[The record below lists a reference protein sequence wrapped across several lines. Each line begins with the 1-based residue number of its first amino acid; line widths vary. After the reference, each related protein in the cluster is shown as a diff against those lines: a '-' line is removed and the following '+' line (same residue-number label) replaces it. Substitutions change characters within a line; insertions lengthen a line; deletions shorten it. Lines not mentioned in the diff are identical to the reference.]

1 MDFAI
6 VFATFALSKL
16 LNQAVMK
23 ALPYG
28 ISDFPRIM
36 REDYYY
42 VDKTRFIETLERQP
56 PYLFLI
62 RPRRFGKSLF
72 LAMLETYYSID
83 YADNFEELFGG
94 LYIGQHPTTRHNK
107 YLILRFNFSEVK
119 ARLEE
124 VEQKFSEYCC
134 MVLKNFIQKYEH
146 LIGSAIWNLVK
157 RDETD
162 PGQIL
167 SSLKEYLS
175 RTNCP
180 RIYLLIDEYDNFTN
194 TILSSHGQDYYKQ
207 KTHGDG
213 FIRSFF
219 NVVKASTSNADAAV
233 ERLFI
238 TGVSP
243 ITMDDVT
250 SGFNIGMNISMQ
262 PMFNSIIGFSEGE
275 VREMIG
281 YYKTEG
287 GLPEDVTVDALVEMM
302 KPWYDNYCFSSR
314 KLDERMFNSDMA
326 LYFLNS
332 YLQSQMPPE
341 TMVDNNIRTDYNKL
355 RHLVQIDKTFGANA
369 SVIQQ
374 IIAEGSITA
383 NIVTAFPAENMTDT
397 ENFKSLL
404 FYFGMLSIQ
413 GLYRGSTVLGIPNL
427 TVREQLYT
435 YLTEAY
441 RKASLFDLDIS
452 QLSRLVEDMSY
463 SGSWEPVF
471 RFFARE
477 LERQSAVREF
487 IEGEAHVKGF
497 LLAYLGLTQ
506 GYTILP
512 EHESSKGYADFY
524 MMPDLQRQPDI
535 AYSYIVEVKYAH
547 RDASEAK
554 IAQLKQEAAEQLARY
569 AADENVLRT
578 KGGTELGLITLVFK
592 GWELVVAEKL

>member
-1 MDFAI
+1 
-6 VFATFALSKL
+6 
-16 LNQAVMK
+16 MK

-42 VDKTRFIETLERQP
+42 VDKTRYIEMLERQP

-72 LAMLETYYSID
+72 LAMLEAYYSID
-83 YADNFEELFGG
+83 YADRFEELFGE
-94 LYIGQHPTTRHNK
+94 LHIGRHPTRRHNS
-107 YLILRFNFSEVK
+107 YMVLRFNFSEVSSK
-119 ARLEE
+119 LET
-124 VEQKFSEYCC
+124 VERSFSEYCC
-134 MVLKNFIQKYEH
+134 MVMKNFILKYEH
-146 LIGSAIWNLVK
+146 LLGSGVWKIVNP
-157 RDETD
+157 DETN
-162 PGQIL
+162 PEQML
-167 SSLKEYLS
+167 AALKEYVS
-175 RTNCP
+175 RTDCP

-194 TILSSHGQDYYKQ
+194 TILSSYGQERYRE

-213 FIRSFF
+213 LIRGFF
-219 NVVKASTSNADAAV
+219 NNVKASTSNAGAAV

-250 SGFNIGMNISMQ
+250 SGFNIGTNISMLPQ
-262 PMFNSIIGFSEGE
+262 FNNIIGFSEGE
-275 VREMIG
+275 VREMIA
-281 YYKTEG
+281 YYKDEG
-287 GLPEDVTVDALVEMM
+287 SLPEDVTVDGLVKIM

-314 KLDERMFNSDMA
+314 KLEERMFNSDMT

-332 YLQSQMPPE
+332 YLQQQLPPE
-341 TMVDNNIRTDYNKL
+341 MMVDNNIRTDYNKL

-374 IIAEGSITA
+374 IVAEGSTTA
-383 NIVTAFPAENMTDT
+383 QIATSFPAEKMTDT

-413 GLYRGSTVLGIPNL
+413 GTDFGSAILGIPNL

-435 YLTEAY
+435 YLVEAY
-441 RKASLFDLDIS
+441 REAKMFDLD
-452 QLSRLVEDMSY
+452 LSSFSGLVKEMALR
-463 SGSWEPVF
+463 GEWEPVF
-471 RFFARE
+471 RFFAQE
-477 LERQSAVREF
+477 LKRQSAIREF

-506 GYTILP
+506 GYVILP

-524 MMPDLQRQPDI
+524 MMPDLLHQPDI
-535 AYSYIVEVKYAH
+535 AYSYIVEVKYAK
-547 RDASEAK
+547 RDASDAE
-554 IAQLKQEAAEQLARY
+554 IASLKKESADQLRSY
-569 AADENVLRT
+569 AADERVLST
-578 KGGTELGLITLVFK
+578 KGHTRLGLITLVFK
-592 GWELVVAEKL
+592 GWELVVLEKL

>member
-1 MDFAI
+1 
-6 VFATFALSKL
+6 
-16 LNQAVMK
+16 MK

-42 VDKTRFIETLERQP
+42 VDKTRFIEMLERQP

-72 LAMLETYYSID
+72 LAMLEAYYSID
-83 YADNFEELFGG
+83 YADRFEELFGE
-94 LYIGQHPTTRHNK
+94 LYIGQHSTKRHNS
-107 YLILRFNFSEVK
+107 YLVLRFNFSAINSK
-119 ARLEE
+119 LED
-124 VEQKFSEYCC
+124 VERSFCEYCC
-134 MVLKNFIQKYEH
+134 MVMKNFILKYEH
-146 LIGSAIWNLVK
+146 LMGSDVWKVVNP
-157 RDETD
+157 DETN
-162 PGQIL
+162 PRQML
-167 SSLKEYLS
+167 AALKEYIS
-175 RTNCP
+175 RTDCP

-194 TILSSHGQDYYKQ
+194 TILSSYGQERYRE
-207 KTHGDG
+207 KTHGEG
-213 FIRSFF
+213 FIRGFF
-219 NVVKASTSNADAAV
+219 NNIKDSTSNAGAAV

-250 SGFNIGMNISMQ
+250 SGFNIGTNISMLPQ
-262 PMFNSIIGFSEGE
+262 FNDIIGFSEGE
-275 VREMIG
+275 VREMIT
-281 YYKTEG
+281 YYKDEG
-287 GLPEDVTVDALVEMM
+287 ALPEDVTVDGLVEIM

-314 KLDERMFNSDMA
+314 KLEERMFNSDMT
-326 LYFLNS
+326 LYFLNN
-332 YLQSQMPPE
+332 YLQQQLPPE
-341 TMVDNNIRTDYNKL
+341 MMVDNNIRTDYNKL

-383 NIVTAFPAENMTDT
+383 QISTSFPAEKMTDT

-413 GLYRGSTVLGIPNL
+413 GVYRGTPVLGIPNL

-441 RKASLFDLDIS
+441 SRASIFDMDIS
-452 QLSRLVEDMSY
+452 SLSSLIMEMAYD
-463 SGSWEPVF
+463 GQWEPVF

-477 LERQSAVREF
+477 LERQSAIREF
-487 IEGEAHVKGF
+487 IDGEAHIKGF

-506 GYTILP
+506 GYIILP

-524 MMPDLQRQPDI
+524 MMPDLLHQPDI
-535 AYSYIVEVKYAH
+535 VYSYIVEVKYAH
-547 RDASEAK
+547 RDASDAD
-554 IAQLKQEAAEQLARY
+554 IALLKRDAAEQLKRY
-569 AADENVLRT
+569 ATDEKVLRT
-578 KGGTELGLITLVFK
+578 KGGTRLELITLVFK
-592 GWELVVAEKL
+592 GWELVVLEKL

>member
-1 MDFAI
+1 
-6 VFATFALSKL
+6 
-16 LNQAVMK
+16 MK

-42 VDKTRFIETLERQP
+42 VDKTRYIEMLERQP

-72 LAMLETYYSID
+72 LAMLEAYYSID
-83 YADNFEELFGG
+83 YADRFEELFGE
-94 LYIGQHPTTRHNK
+94 LHIGRHPTRRHNS
-107 YLILRFNFSEVK
+107 YMVLRFNFSEVSSK
-119 ARLEE
+119 LET
-124 VEQKFSEYCC
+124 VERSFSEYCC
-134 MVLKNFIQKYEH
+134 MVMKNFILKYEH
-146 LIGSAIWNLVK
+146 LLGSGVWKIVNP
-157 RDETD
+157 DETN
-162 PGQIL
+162 PEQML
-167 SSLKEYLS
+167 AALKEYVS
-175 RTNCP
+175 RTDCP

-194 TILSSHGQDYYKQ
+194 TILSSYGQERYRE

-213 FIRSFF
+213 LIRGFF
-219 NVVKASTSNADAAV
+219 NNVKASTSNAGAAV

-250 SGFNIGMNISMQ
+250 SGFNIGTNISMLPQ
-262 PMFNSIIGFSEGE
+262 FNNIIGFSEGE
-275 VREMIG
+275 VREMIA
-281 YYKTEG
+281 YYKDEG
-287 GLPEDVTVDALVEMM
+287 SLPEDVTVDGLVKIM

-314 KLDERMFNSDMA
+314 KLEERMFNSDMT

-332 YLQSQMPPE
+332 YLQQQLPPE
-341 TMVDNNIRTDYNKL
+341 MMVDNNIRTDYNKL

-374 IIAEGSITA
+374 IVAEGSTTA
-383 NIVTAFPAENMTDT
+383 HIATSFPAEKMTDT

-413 GLYRGSTVLGIPNL
+413 GTDFGSAILGIPNL

-435 YLTEAY
+435 YLVEAY
-441 RKASLFDLDIS
+441 REAKMFDLD
-452 QLSRLVEDMSY
+452 LSSFSGLVKEMALR
-463 SGSWEPVF
+463 GEWEPVF
-471 RFFARE
+471 RFFAQE
-477 LERQSAVREF
+477 LKRQSAIREF

-506 GYTILP
+506 GYVILP

-524 MMPDLQRQPDI
+524 MMPDLLHQPDI
-535 AYSYIVEVKYAH
+535 AYSYIVEVKYAK
-547 RDASEAK
+547 RDASDAE
-554 IAQLKQEAAEQLARY
+554 IASLKKEAADQLRSY
-569 AADENVLRT
+569 AADERVLGT
-578 KGGTELGLITLVFK
+578 KGHTRLGLITLVFK
-592 GWELVVAEKL
+592 GWELVVLEKL

>member
-1 MDFAI
+1 
-6 VFATFALSKL
+6 
-16 LNQAVMK
+16 MK

-42 VDKTRFIETLERQP
+42 VDKTRYIEMLERQP

-72 LAMLETYYSID
+72 LAMLEAYYSID
-83 YADNFEELFGG
+83 YADRFEELFGE
-94 LYIGQHPTTRHNK
+94 LHIGRHPTRRHNS
-107 YLILRFNFSEVK
+107 YMVLRFNFSEVSSK
-119 ARLEE
+119 LET
-124 VEQKFSEYCC
+124 VERSFSEYCC
-134 MVLKNFIQKYEH
+134 MVMKNFILKYEH
-146 LIGSAIWNLVK
+146 LLGSGVWKIVNP
-157 RDETD
+157 DETN
-162 PGQIL
+162 PEQML
-167 SSLKEYLS
+167 AALKEYVS
-175 RTNCP
+175 RTDCP

-194 TILSSHGQDYYKQ
+194 TILSSYGQERYRE

-213 FIRSFF
+213 LIRGFF
-219 NVVKASTSNADAAV
+219 NNVKASTSNAGAAV

-250 SGFNIGMNISMQ
+250 SGFNIGTNISMLPQ
-262 PMFNSIIGFSEGE
+262 FNNIIGFSEGE
-275 VREMIG
+275 VREMIA
-281 YYKTEG
+281 YYKDEG
-287 GLPEDVTVDALVEMM
+287 SLPEDVTVDGLVKIM

-314 KLDERMFNSDMA
+314 KLEERMFNSDMT

-332 YLQSQMPPE
+332 YLQQQLPPE
-341 TMVDNNIRTDYNKL
+341 MMVDNNIRTDYNKL

-374 IIAEGSITA
+374 IVAEGSTTA
-383 NIVTAFPAENMTDT
+383 QIATSFPAEKMTDT

-413 GLYRGSTVLGIPNL
+413 GTDFGSAILGIPNL

-435 YLTEAY
+435 YLVEAY
-441 RKASLFDLDIS
+441 REAKMFDLD
-452 QLSRLVEDMSY
+452 LSSFSGLVKEMALR
-463 SGSWEPVF
+463 GEWEPVF
-471 RFFARE
+471 RFFAQE
-477 LERQSAVREF
+477 LKRQSAIREF

-506 GYTILP
+506 GYVILP

-524 MMPDLQRQPDI
+524 MMPDLLHQPDI
-535 AYSYIVEVKYAH
+535 AYSYIVEVKYAR
-547 RDASEAK
+547 RDASDAD
-554 IAQLKQEAAEQLARY
+554 IALLKRDAAEQLRRY
-569 AADENVLRT
+569 ATDEKVLRT
-578 KGGTELGLITLVFK
+578 KGNTRLELITLVFK
-592 GWELVVAEKL
+592 GWELVVLEKL